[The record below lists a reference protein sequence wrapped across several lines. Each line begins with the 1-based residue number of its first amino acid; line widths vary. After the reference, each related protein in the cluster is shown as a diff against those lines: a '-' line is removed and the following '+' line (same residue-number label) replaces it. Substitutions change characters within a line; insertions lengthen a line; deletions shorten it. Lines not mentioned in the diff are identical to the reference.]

1 MRSAVYGCFVGGV
14 MRDQEFSD
22 FLLNGSAVLVGGP
35 LYARDQV
42 VRHVSYR

>member
-22 FLLNGSAVLVGGP
+22 FLLDGAAIPGGNP